1 MRTDKEYLESL
12 DDGRRVIVDGEAVHN
27 VVEHPA
33 FVGAARTMASLYELA
48 VDDTDM
54 HFDPGWGSGPVNRV
68 FALPSSLDE
77 LTLRRNAIERWANL
91 SHGFLG
97 RTPDHVG
104 GMFAAFEL
112 GSDVFGRGGPEFA
125 ENVIRFRRQLAAAD
139 LYATY
144 TIIPPQDDRSR
155 VGREHSE
162 PKQVH
167 VVAER
172 DDGIVLRGAQM
183 LGTGAALADFVF
195 VACLQPLRPGDEEFA
210 VSCAVACCAPGL
222 TWYSRR
228 PYALEKPS
236 RFDYPLSTRFDET
249 DSLAVF
255 DDVFVPWDQ
264 VFVYRDVEI
273 SRAQFD
279 QTYARAFGNSQ
290 AQIRLTAKVKFLIG
304 LAHRICETNRV
315 VSFPAVQEKL
325 GELAAWAAVVE
336 GMVLA
341 SEAAATEVDGVFV
354 PAERFIFAAMALQS
368 DLYPR
373 ILHLI
378 RDLAGGGMLQ
388 VPSSVV
394 EFTHPDTAADVA
406 RYYSSPGVDAVDRV
420 KLFKLAWDAV
430 GSEFAGRHHQYEM
443 FYAGP
448 PFVLKM
454 MAAQKYGYDEPIAL
468 VADFLATYDPSSGVT
483 D

>member
-1 MRTDKEYLESL
+1 MRSGKEYLEAL
-12 DDGRRVIVDGEAVHN
+12 DDGRTVIVDGQAVGS
-27 VVEHPA
+27 VVDHPA
-33 FVGAARTMASLYELA
+33 FAGAARTMASLYDLSA
-48 VDDTDM
+48 DNTDM
-54 HFDPGWGSGPVNRV
+54 QFNPGWNSGPINRV
-68 FALPSSLDE
+68 FALPTSHDE
-77 LTLRRNAIERWANL
+77 LAQRRSAIEQWANL

-112 GSDVFGRGGPEFA
+112 GAEVFARGGAHFA
-125 ENVIRFRRQLAAAD
+125 DNVIRFRKQLAVGD
-139 LYATY
+139 VYATY

-155 VGREHSE
+155 VGREHDE
-162 PKQVH
+162 PKQVR

-172 DDGIVLRGAQM
+172 DGGIVLRGAQM

-210 VSCAVACCAPGL
+210 VSCAVACNAPGL
-222 TWYSRR
+222 KWYSRR
-228 PYALEKPS
+228 PYALDKPS

-255 DDVFVPWDQ
+255 DDVFVPWEQ
-264 VFVYRDVEI
+264 VFVYRDVEL

-279 QTYARAFGNSQ
+279 QTHARAFGNSQ
-290 AQIRLTAKVKFLIG
+290 AQIRLAAKIKFLIG
-304 LAHRICETNRV
+304 IAHRICETNKI

-325 GELAAWAAVVE
+325 GELAALAAVVE

-341 SEAAATEVDGVFV
+341 SERAATATSGVFV
-354 PAERFIFAAMALQS
+354 PAERFVFAAMALQA

-388 VPSSVV
+388 VPSSAV
-394 EFTHPDTAADVA
+394 EFTHPDTAADIA

-454 MAAQKYGYDEPIAL
+454 MAAQKYGYDEPLAL
-468 VADFLATYDPSSGVT
+468 VDGFLSTYDMSSKAT